1 MFDGMCTEYTEYT
14 GYTDYTDYA
23 ELYLHC
29 TVPAVAVARF
39 LPNTELPVNGLVA
52 AWRCAGGGRK
62 QVGSAEQWSVVRRR
76 RTILTS
82 MSIYLHR
89 I

>member
-1 MFDGMCTEYTEYT
+1 MCTEYTEYT
-14 GYTDYTDYA
+14 GYTEYTDYA